1 MEIQA
6 RKLKRLAPRCGLSQE
21 SILSACDSSVWLS
34 AATAFAQD
42 CNAAE
47 YDSSLVFQAVQASV
61 ATLTSENSDV
71 FLALLGD
78 ASSELLARAGAEL
91 GCHFPP
97 SSGGA
102 DQPSPLVLVSRQAQS
117 CDPFNEE
124 ADYCGQG
131 DTCTGP
137 FPGLRVSAGV
147 SWCLN
152 YGCFQHD
159 RCYGGLHQT
168 DCVETDTCMWTPLT
182 STCDDNFFIRFS
194 YCEQQRETCQ
204 SGCSILNPLCLLGCS
219 DTWCNTTCKATA
231 AGASLIQDIQH
242 RLRDTCT
249 VNGPRDCTTCAD
261 GCCQDAFYQDCQYV
275 GGCGDGKCSGE
286 TCYTCLEDCSATCP
300 TACGDGVCVA
310 GESCYGIGS
319 CPEPACAPEPGVE
332 VSCANGQDDDC
343 DLLTDCRDPDCVIP
357 CGGLPCVPNATQSCS
372 TGLVGICGPGTRTC
386 NAQGTGYGSCVQN
399 QQAQTETIAA
409 GTCNN
414 GLDDD
419 CDGATDAADAGCQTC
434 TPNSTQSCSTG
445 LPGICSAGTRTCN
458 AQGTGYGSCVQNQQA
473 QTETIAAG
481 TCSNGLDDD
490 CDGATDGA
498 DSSCTCIPNS
508 TQSCST
514 GLPGIC
520 SSGTRTCNA
529 QGTGYGSCV
538 RNQQAQSEV
547 CGNGIDEDCNGS
559 DLVCPPPQRITDGGF
574 ESGSTYWSAGPK
586 PGGDPS
592 SAGILHYPDTGSY
605 PHSGSYYAYL
615 GDITNHFNAIGSVHQ
630 ILVSVPSNATSAT
643 LTFWLN
649 TTTNET
655 SSSQAFDLLD
665 VNIRRTSDDAL
676 LQTLGT
682 FSNLDKILSNNTP
695 GVYTQRTFNVFGFK
709 GQTFTLQFYVDTDN
723 TFETMFRLDD
733 VSLVVTY

>member
-419 CDGATDAADAGCQTC
+419 CDGATDGADSSCTC
-434 TPNSTQSCSTG
+434 IPNSTQSCSTG
-445 LPGICSAGTRTCN
+445 LPGICSSGTRTCN

-498 DSSCTCIPNS
+498 DSGCPTCGDGRCTGGETCL
-508 TQSCST
+508 TCQQDC
-514 GLPGIC
+514 GACLPGAFTLGVPWVTC
-520 SSGTRTCNA
+520 PNKVPRSDLSWTSSSGVASYNVLRNSSVIASLSGATTVYHDTGIAFGQDLTWQIRANNSAGSTLSNSQRRSLISCCA
-529 QGTGYGSCV
+529 QVSGTGVQGLRVRSGAGLSYEQVGSLYDGDLTMIYGGPVSQDGYMWYRV
-538 RNQQAQSEV
+538 YDRTGIPGWTAGDWLFPYG
-547 CGNGIDEDCNGS
+547 GNGICG
-559 DLVCPPPQRITDGGF
+559 
-574 ESGSTYWSAGPK
+574 
-586 PGGDPS
+586 
-592 SAGILHYPDTGSY
+592 
-605 PHSGSYYAYL
+605 
-615 GDITNHFNAIGSVHQ
+615 
-630 ILVSVPSNATSAT
+630 
-643 LTFWLN
+643 
-649 TTTNET
+649 
-655 SSSQAFDLLD
+655 
-665 VNIRRTSDDAL
+665 
-676 LQTLGT
+676 
-682 FSNLDKILSNNTP
+682 
-695 GVYTQRTFNVFGFK
+695 
-709 GQTFTLQFYVDTDN
+709 
-723 TFETMFRLDD
+723 
-733 VSLVVTY
+733 